1 MNHERKG
8 RYILQGYSEPRSE
21 RTGNIV
27 WLEQK
32 EKIRTDQNDT
42 RVSRKRPRKAVPI
55 VRQREAALS
64 LRQGVMQND
73 HSWSI
78 PIFELPVNLS

>member
-42 RVSRKRPRKAVPI
+42 RVSRKRLRKAVPI
-55 VRQREAALS
+55 VGQ
-64 LRQGVMQND
+64 
-73 HSWSI
+73 
-78 PIFELPVNLS
+78 

>member
-8 RYILQGYSEPRSE
+8 RYILQGYSEPRSQ

-55 VRQREAALS
+55 VGREAALS

-73 HSWSI
+73 HSLSI